1 MHKHLL
7 ADIYIIPNECVTMHA
22 LHNFSSV
29 TFAHIG
35 GVLGIY
41 IIAPQRRP
49 LGTYYYI
56 VIERN
61 SYLLLRI

>member
-7 ADIYIIPNECVTMHA
+7 AAIYIIPIECVILHA

-56 VIERN
+56 ITGRN